1 MVVAMMSAGLCVTSW
16 VLNRESEPVPLLWL
30 GVLIRQLETDR
41 RVEQNPSVLHRPA
54 LRQD

>member
-1 MVVAMMSAGLCVTSW
+1 MVVAMMSAGLCAASW
-16 VLNRESEPVPLLWL
+16 VLNRESEPVPLLWS

-41 RVEQNPSVLHRPA
+41 RVEQNPSVLHRPV

>member
-1 MVVAMMSAGLCVTSW
+1 MMSAGLCAASW
-16 VLNRESEPVPLLWL
+16 VLNWESEPVPLLWL

-41 RVEQNPSVLHRPA
+41 RVEQNPSVLQRPV